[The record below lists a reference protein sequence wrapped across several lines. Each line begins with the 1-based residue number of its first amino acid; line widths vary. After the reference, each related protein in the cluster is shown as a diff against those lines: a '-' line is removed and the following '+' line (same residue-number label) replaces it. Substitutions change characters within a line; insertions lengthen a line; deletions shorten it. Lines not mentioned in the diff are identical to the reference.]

1 MSRASTSGSGKAGR
15 MEIGAALARSSSSRE
30 RGTPSRE
37 VVSRGGSSS
46 RGSDT
51 PRNSRRSAP
60 KSGGSTGL
68 RDMPPRT
75 KGLLGALAAAAILG
89 GVYYGWGMMFGGA
102 GGPALVDT
110 TETSLNDE
118 MSRLRAMDVA
128 ELKKERKRRA
138 DALEALM
145 RQATPPPEQLAEAR
159 EAARRAT
166 VALHEKEPGSD
177 R

>member
-1 MSRASTSGSGKAGR
+1 MSRASTGGKAGR

-30 RGTPSRE
+30 RGTAPRE
-37 VVSRGGSSS
+37 VTTRGGSSS
-46 RGSDT
+46 RGGDA
-51 PRNSRRSAP
+51 SRSSRSSAP

-68 RDMPPRT
+68 RDLPPRT

-89 GVYYGWGMMFGGA
+89 GVYYGWGMVFDGA

-110 TETSLNDE
+110 TEASLNDE
-118 MSRLRAMDVA
+118 MTRLRSMDVA

-138 DALEALM
+138 DALEAVM
-145 RQATPPPEQLAEAR
+145 RQPTPPPEQLAEAR